1 MTRSF
6 KHKNSQN
13 EISFMHMLADKVQ
26 AVITTCTIMK
36 VKWCLSGV
44 LRNACKMCA
53 VVGMPGKEQNKKQ
66 HCY

>member
-1 MTRSF
+1 
-6 KHKNSQN
+6 
-13 EISFMHMLADKVQ
+13 MHMLADKVQ

-53 VVGMPGKEQNKKQ
+53 VVGMPGKEQNKNNTVTNV
-66 HCY
+66 